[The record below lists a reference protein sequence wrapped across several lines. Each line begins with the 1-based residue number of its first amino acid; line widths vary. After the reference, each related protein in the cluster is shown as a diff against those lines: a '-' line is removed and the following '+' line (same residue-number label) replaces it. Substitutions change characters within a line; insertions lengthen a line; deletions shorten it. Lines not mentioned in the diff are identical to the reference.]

1 MLMVSNKPSLLIV
14 DDYPGNVLAIQSI
27 LKEEYT
33 LLTAASGREALRIAQ
48 TKTVDLIL
56 LDVAMPDMDG
66 FEVCRQL
73 KAVPATQDI
82 PVIFITA
89 LDGVL
94 DEQRGLEVGAIDYIT
109 KPFSRAIV
117 VARVRNHLER
127 LRLHRWNQWI
137 LDAVGEGLYGLDP
150 IGRVTFIN
158 PVAARMLGWA
168 SAELL
173 GQSHRLFHHAPG
185 DEDYPCR
192 TCSLNAALT
201 GGEAYREEQSTF
213 WRRDGSSFM
222 VEYTVSPIHEH
233 AKFKGV
239 VVVFRDITERLRMA
253 DALRASRAKAEAASY
268 AKSEFLANMSHEI
281 RTPMNAIIGLSDL
294 ALGIHLPDRARDY
307 LTKIAS
313 SSRLLLRIINDILDF
328 SKIEAG
334 KMALEP
340 VPFNLNDLFDN
351 LGNMFREKAA
361 EKGIELNMSVIH
373 SVPPILIGDDT
384 RLQQVLLNLISNAV
398 KFTESTP
405 HSNGEIDVRAVPID
419 RSDEQ
424 VRMAFSVRDTGIGLD
439 PDHIARLFDPFTQA
453 DGSITRR
460 FGGTGLGLHIC
471 KRLVGMMGGVIDVE
485 STPGRGSIFYFTA
498 QFGYQQR
505 EYPTQTI
512 LPEALKQIKVL
523 VVDDNETARL
533 LMQTMLAGF
542 GIVPTLVNAGDQ
554 ALLAVQTAVQQGVP
568 FDLVFMDQRMQRMS
582 GIETTERLLSLTDPR
597 DGPAGRIIKPPKII
611 MLTAFMKKEIEGPAG
626 TAGVDR
632 ILQKPIGR
640 IALFNA
646 ILDVFGVGD
655 AKITDP
661 KCAVREDKTEVMRRI
676 GGARVLLAED
686 NAINQQVAREI
697 LEGVGL
703 VVEIVGHGADAVQRV
718 LETRGDTPSAFDVVL
733 MDIQMPV
740 LDGVEAARQ
749 IRTHPEWADLPI
761 IAMTAHAMTGDREK
775 YLEVGM
781 NDHVTKPIDKKSLYA
796 TLIKWIQPR
805 PGVGVG
811 VGGEAAV
818 SPLAAGGVP
827 LAQERPLFPVAHL
840 FEGESAPA
848 WLDHLSG
855 IDVMD
860 VLDRLDNNYT
870 ILRRLLLEFRRDFA
884 ASVEMLQNGL
894 RSDQPAALQE
904 AKRLA
909 HTIRGMAGNLSA
921 RQLCVAAEQLEK
933 AIQAD
938 QQEMWPVLL
947 AEFTRE
953 MTLLLHTIAS
963 LPAEGAGERADA
975 TAPAHKEQVLG
986 LLVELGELIEASN
999 LTALRC
1005 FDTLKQTLGGM
1016 LATEVSALEGVLYQL
1031 QFAEA
1036 QTALTALAVAVKNIP

>member
-1 MLMVSNKPSLLIV
+1 MLIVSEKPSLLIV
-14 DDYPGNVLAIQSI
+14 DDYPGNVLAIKTI
-27 LKEEYT
+27 LRDEYT
-33 LLTAASGREALRIAQ
+33 LFTAANGLDALHIAR
-48 TKTVDLIL
+48 TEPVDMIL

-66 FEVCRQL
+66 FEVCRHL
-73 KAVPATQDI
+73 KSAPTTQDI

-127 LRLHRWNQWI
+127 LRLNRWNQWI
-137 LDAVGEGLYGLDP
+137 LNAVGEGLYGLDLNGN
-150 IGRVTFIN
+150 ITFIN
-158 PVAARMLGWA
+158 PIAARMLGWDGGD
-168 SAELL
+168 LL
-173 GQSHRLFHHAPG
+173 GQSHRIFHHSP
-185 DEDYPCR
+185 DDTTYPCHN
-192 TCSLNAALT
+192 CSLHTALID
-201 GGEAYREEQSTF
+201 GNAYREEQSTF
-213 WRRDGSSFM
+213 WRRDGSQFM

-233 AKFKGV
+233 GKFKGV
-239 VVVFRDITERLRMA
+239 VVVFRDITERIRMA
-253 DALRASRAKAEAASY
+253 DALRFSREKAEAASH

-340 VPFNLNDLFDN
+340 VSFNLSDLFDN
-351 LGNMFREKAA
+351 LGNMFRESAS

-373 SVPPILIGDDT
+373 AVPPLLIGDDT

-398 KFTESTP
+398 KFTE
-405 HSNGEIDVRAVPID
+405 NGEIDVRAVPID
-419 RSDEQ
+419 RSDDQ

-439 PDHIARLFDPFTQA
+439 PEHISHLFDPFTQA

-471 KRLVGMMGGVIDVE
+471 KRLVVMMGGMIDVE
-485 STPGRGSIFYFTA
+485 STPGKGSIFYFTA

-505 EYPTQTI
+505 QLPVQTV
-512 LPEALKQIKVL
+512 LPDHLKQIRVL

-533 LMQTMLAGF
+533 LMQTMLTGF
-542 GIVPTLVNAGDQ
+542 GIVPALVTAGEQ
-554 ALLAVQTAVQQGVP
+554 ALTAVQGAIEQGSP
-568 FDLVFMDQRMQRMS
+568 FDLVFMDQRMRSMS
-582 GIETTERLLSLTDPR
+582 GIETTERLLSLAQPS
-597 DGPAGRIIKPPKII
+597 PKII
-611 MLTAFMKKEIEGPAG
+611 MLTAFMKKEIEGAAG

-640 IALFNA
+640 VALFNA
-646 ILDVFGVGD
+646 ILDVFGVED
-655 AKITDP
+655 AKVCDP
-661 KCAVREDKTEVMRRI
+661 KQLVQDDKSEVIRQI

-686 NAINQQVAREI
+686 NSINQQVAREI

-703 VVEIVGHGADAVQRV
+703 MVQIVGHGADAVQRV
-718 LETRGDTPSAFDVVL
+718 QQMSFDVVL

-740 LDGVEAARQ
+740 LDGVEATRQ
-749 IRTHPEWADLPI
+749 IRLHAELAALPI
-761 IAMTAHAMTGDREK
+761 IAMTAHAMAGDREK

-796 TLIKWIQPR
+796 TLLKWISPREGLGGQAAMPLLSPEPLALSPR
-805 PGVGVG
+805 PAWT
-811 VGGEAAV
+811 E
-818 SPLAAGGVP
+818 
-827 LAQERPLFPVAHL
+827 HL
-840 FEGESAPA
+840 I
-848 WLDHLSG
+848 G
-855 IDVMD
+855 IDVND
-860 VLDRLDNNYT
+860 VLERLDNNYGMF
-870 ILRRLLLEFRRDFA
+870 RRLLLEFHRDFA
-884 ASVEMLQNGL
+884 ESAETLQTLLEAG
-894 RSDQPAALQE
+894 QAEAGQE
-904 AKRLA
+904 AKRMA

-921 RQLCVAAEQLEK
+921 RRLFAAAESLEK
-933 AIQAD
+933 AIQAGQREQWPELL
-938 QQEMWPVLL
+938 QQFRQEL
-947 AEFTRE
+947 T
-953 MTLLLHTIAS
+953 TILHTIAAIA
-963 LPAEGAGERADA
+963 PAGESEGGVVPPDNIGV
-975 TAPAHKEQVLG
+975 P
-986 LLVELGELIEASN
+986 ELMAQLAELIGTSN

-1005 FDTLKQTLGGM
+1005 FEQLKQALGGSM
-1016 LATEVSALEGVLYQL
+1016 VEEVAALESVLYQL

-1036 QTALTALAVAVKNIP
+1036 QAALACLATAWERRS